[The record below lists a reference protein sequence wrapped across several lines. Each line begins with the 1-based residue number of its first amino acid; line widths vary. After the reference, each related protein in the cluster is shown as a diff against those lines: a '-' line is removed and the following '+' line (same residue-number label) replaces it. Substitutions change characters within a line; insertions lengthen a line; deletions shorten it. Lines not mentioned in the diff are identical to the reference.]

1 MSLLNE
7 ISHSSQSNSGIRVV
21 IGGVEKVGKTT
32 LATGAPRALLI
43 PMETGYSGVSVMRTP
58 KPESF
63 DDVMELLGDVRDQA
77 IAGTFQYESIVFD
90 SATALETLI
99 HTATLERD
107 PLYSPG
113 NKKTVTMDSALGGYG
128 KGYAFANSLFKD
140 FLDICDELAEHGG
153 INIILTAHVFAG
165 KVLDPTTGEYDTWD
179 ILLHSPKNQK
189 TYGKREML
197 TQWADLVGFMHEPV
211 FISEG
216 KTLAKG
222 VSAGKG
228 RVLGLSRMPG
238 YVAGNRFNMTGVIP
252 IPRDE
257 NWNSLARAIRDACG
271 IDVYNRDV

>member
-7 ISHSSQSNSGIRVV
+7 VSHSSQSNSGLRVV

-32 LATGAPRALLI
+32 LATGAPRTLLV

-58 KPESF
+58 KPETF
-63 DDVMELLGDVRDQA
+63 EDVMELLEDIKAQS
-77 IAGTFQYESIVFD
+77 IESVFPYKSLVFD
-90 SATALETLI
+90 SATALEVLI
-99 HTATLERD
+99 HNATLERD

-128 KGYAFANSLFKD
+128 KGYAFANGLFRD
-140 FLDICDELAEHGG
+140 FLNICDELAEYGG

-165 KVLDPTTGEYDTWD
+165 KILDPTTGEYDTWD
-179 ILLHSPKNQK
+179 LLLHSPKNQK

-216 KTLAKG
+216 KVLNKAI
-222 VSAGKG
+222 SAGKG
-228 RVLGLSRMPG
+228 RVLGLSRTPG
-238 YVAGNRFNMTGVIP
+238 YVAGNRLNMTGVIP
-252 IPRDE
+252 IPKEE
-257 NWNSLARAIRDACG
+257 NWNSLAEAIHAACG